1 MFGDI
6 VIEKWKFHRY
16 KNLIFQED
24 VVIDNKISFGDNSYK
39 FFIGYMNDDYE
50 NKPLFIMLPKTSAY
64 VKSYDNEN
72 KWMNFLIKDDDFL
85 MIFEKRQ

>member
-1 MFGDI
+1 
-6 VIEKWKFHRY
+6 
-16 KNLIFQED
+16 
-24 VVIDNKISFGDNSYK
+24 
-39 FFIGYMNDDYE
+39 MNDDYE

-85 MIFEKRQ
+85 MIFEKDSNSIKKRTLLW

>member
-1 MFGDI
+1 
-6 VIEKWKFHRY
+6 
-16 KNLIFQED
+16 
-24 VVIDNKISFGDNSYK
+24 
-39 FFIGYMNDDYE
+39 MNDDYE
-50 NKPLFIMLPKTSAY
+50 NKPLFIMLPKTSPY